1 MSGFTR
7 ARASTYRPMI
17 WPTDVQSV
25 LFTLPPDRSGSSQQ
39 KSVAQR
45 ARFLDNFVGII
56 HFTALDWSAA
66 NRLPPVERPTE
77 SPASCR
83 VFLFLAL
90 SFRFSW
96 PISDG
101 LLLVATPAAFDLLQ
115 ARVSRSRQVVRN
127 HLRGWGAGANWCRG
141 DRCDRLAAWPGKL
154 SDFQMFALRHSP
166 PFPNHPV
173 SG

>member
-1 MSGFTR
+1 
-7 ARASTYRPMI
+7 MI
-17 WPTDVQSV
+17 WPTALQSV

-56 HFTALDWSAA
+56 HFAALVWSAA

-77 SPASCR
+77 SPATCR

-96 PISDG
+96 PVSDG
-101 LLLVATPAAFDLLQ
+101 LLLVANPAAFDPLQ

-127 HLRGWGAGANWCRG
+127 QLRGWGAGANRCRG
-141 DRCDRLAAWPGKL
+141 GRCDRLAAWRRKL
-154 SDFQMFALRHSP
+154 SDFQLLALRHSP
-166 PFPNHPV
+166 PFPNHSV